1 MCDPIS
7 LTVAAAAVTMGGQY
21 MQGQGAYTN
30 AKYQEAAAKANAN
43 LAADQAKQSTILT
56 EKEAAQVQRQA
67 SDLEGHQRAAM
78 GANNIDSTFGSAVSV
93 QRDTKMIA
101 AEDVGN
107 IYEGG
112 EARTRGY
119 LIDAYNSRLKASA
132 AHSAAKSQGLA
143 TGLSMVGTALGAASQ
158 IGKIKAGSAG

>member
-30 AKYQEAAAKANAN
+30 AKYQEAAAKSNAN
-43 LAADQAKQSTILT
+43 L
-56 EKEAAQVQRQA
+56 
-67 SDLEGHQRAAM
+67 GHQRAAM

-93 QRDTKMIA
+93 QRDSKMIA

-158 IGKIKAGSAG
+158 IGKIKAGAG